1 MDIDSGFITA
11 NYCVAETV
19 LLVDVEMSLRKD
31 VKRELNDIRQHINEV
46 RNSRAKDE
54 LIRRYAELLQSLVIE
69 GD

>member
-1 MDIDSGFITA
+1 
-11 NYCVAETV
+11 VAETV

-31 VKRELNDIRQHINEV
+31 VKRELSDIRQHINEV
-46 RNSRAKDE
+46 RNPRAKDE